1 MMARELSKL
10 LKAHK
15 SLDNSLVTPIDLE
28 EARKGTLARGTKKGK
43 IQLSTCCCLIKM
55 NLDLDSDPNHTNE
68 VVEEVCYVMVS
79 SCYF

>member
-43 IQLSTCCCLIKM
+43 
-55 NLDLDSDPNHTNE
+55 NPA
-68 VVEEVCYVMVS
+68 
-79 SCYF
+79 